1 MTIAPVGPFDAAL
14 TNRILLVA
22 DDGPVPRMLAAGLE
36 RSGCTV
42 ARASTK
48 DDDLFG
54 KAVDHDTIVYLPA
67 RSFLG
72 VASGREGFL
81 SANPREVLA
90 AGNAPGVQ
98 LLVTVL
104 PASSG
109 VTIVEEAIQR
119 SGIPYFIVRTPSL
132 VEELKAELD
141 ELDGESASTVWAPAC
156 DGIPLGDADALVRTV
171 CECIVDERQGRTI
184 ELPATIRDV
193 PTAVRRALGGG
204 ERRVIPV
211 WPPIFQMGRVAARM
225 MRGRDTADVRL
236 IDALLAGA
244 GQCSAPP
251 RRAA

>member
-1 MTIAPVGPFDAAL
+1 
-14 TNRILLVA
+14 
-22 DDGPVPRMLAAGLE
+22 
-36 RSGCTV
+36 
-42 ARASTK
+42 
-48 DDDLFG
+48 
-54 KAVDHDTIVYLPA
+54 
-67 RSFLG
+67 